1 MLCKSYASEFGVDC
15 VIVRPGHIYGPSA
28 KKVDKRISSD
38 FAFRAATGEQLVM
51 KSSGLQKGH
60 IAIRWI
66 VLFKYLQHY

>member
-51 KSSGLQKGH
+51 KSSGLQK
-60 IAIRWI
+60 R
-66 VLFKYLQHY
+66 